1 MQLVNLS
8 ANPLFWTRLLLLV
21 VLALSSLRLSNPG
34 SGRAGPW
41 IAAAILALGSLLTI
55 SLQSH
60 AAALGSPLAILLDW
74 AHLSAMSAWL
84 GGLLPLFL
92 LLRSTSLPPGVLVPR
107 FSRLALVCVAVLAL
121 TGMYSA
127 IIHVGTLDALT
138 QTTYGWALIV
148 KAGFF
153 GTLVVLGAINLVA
166 LSPRLS
172 NESESAARTLN
183 ITVRVELVVGLV
195 VLLAA
200 GFLASAAPSLEAIQA
215 RQRLGYI
222 GEYQDKGVRFNLWVA
237 PARAGYNE
245 IAVDVTRL
253 PRGVDPSQIQVQIR
267 LFNARPGYGHHSGHG
282 KPRGPATVG
291 GKRQLPVLVRPLGD
305 GSNRAATRGG

>member
-1 MQLVNLS
+1 
-8 ANPLFWTRLLLLV
+8 
-21 VLALSSLRLSNPG
+21 
-34 SGRAGPW
+34 
-41 IAAAILALGSLLTI
+41 LALGSLLTI

-148 KAGFF
+148 KVGFF
-153 GTLVVLGAINLVA
+153 GLLVLLGAINLLA

-172 NESESAARTLN
+172 NESGSAARTLN
-183 ITVRVELVVGLV
+183 ITVRVELLVGLV

-215 RQRLGYI
+215 RHRLGYI

-267 LFNARPGYGHHSGHG
+267 LLMLDQDMGITQVMASPSGQQRWEAKGSYLSMAGRWEMEVTVRRPGADDVVHIF
-282 KPRGPATVG
+282 
-291 GKRQLPVLVRPLGD
+291 LFPVQPQSDESSLHAPISD
-305 GSNRAATRGG
+305 